1 MINNSVNINR
11 RLVLSAKHLSSF
23 QNEQNENS
31 ESNEICDI
39 DNLEKENYFNDDNS
53 NYILGYN

>member
-1 MINNSVNINR
+1 MIYNSVNINR

-31 ESNEICDI
+31 ESNEIGDI
-39 DNLEKENYFNDDNS
+39 DNLETENYFNDDNS

>member
-1 MINNSVNINR
+1 MINNSVNLNR

-23 QNEQNENS
+23 QNDQKENR
-31 ESNEICDI
+31 ESNDIGDI
-39 DNLEKENYFNDDNS
+39 DNLETESYFNDDNS